1 MRLRFNNV
9 ALAVSDLERA
19 VAWYRDVL
27 GFTLAERGRFDAV
40 GADYAMIGGAGLRI
54 ELVCH
59 TDGDFTPVDR
69 TAPPHHLDVLGWKA
83 LVLEIDDLPA
93 ATARFTEQGVEMVWA
108 DMRISIDRRGTMLRD
123 PDGNLIHIFGPRGL
137 I

>member
-19 VAWYRDVL
+19 VAWYGDVL

-59 TDGDFTPVDR
+59 TGGDFTPVDR
-69 TAPPHHLDVLGWKA
+69 TVPPHHLDMLGWKA

-93 ATARFTEQGVEMVWA
+93 ATARFAERGAEMVWA
-108 DMRISIDRRGTMLRD
+108 DMRISVDRRGTMLRD